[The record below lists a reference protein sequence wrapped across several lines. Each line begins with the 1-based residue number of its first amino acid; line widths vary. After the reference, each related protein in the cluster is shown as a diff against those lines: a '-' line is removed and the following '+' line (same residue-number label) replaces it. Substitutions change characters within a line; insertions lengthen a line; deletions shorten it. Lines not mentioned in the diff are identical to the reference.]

1 MTASELQRRVKAA
14 LETIAAPVS
23 KDYREYDGTFPNLV
37 YSEISNVPAYYGDN
51 RELFFRSVY
60 QVAIVTDNDDYEE
73 LESAVENVMLELGFI
88 RSSAQDIFDGNF
100 NRVLRFS
107 ISVPKNF

>member
-51 RELFFRSVY
+51 RELFFAPCIKSLSSLIMMTMRSLN
-60 QVAIVTDNDDYEE
+60 QLLKT
-73 LESAVENVMLELGFI
+73 
-88 RSSAQDIFDGNF
+88 
-100 NRVLRFS
+100 
-107 ISVPKNF
+107 